1 MQPSLLILLFLFYKK
16 LQKISWVLPPPS
28 FFYLYQI
35 VDCLLHRV
43 NVDLT
48 FDVLLDLVVF
58 LLSNLNFF
66 FFETLLKISKRLFNT
81 TFRIILLPEY
91 VNFIFDVRY

>member
-1 MQPSLLILLFLFYKK
+1 MLPRLLILLFLFYEK

-28 FFYLYQI
+28 FLYLYQV

-58 LLSNLNFF
+58 LLGNLDFVC
-66 FFETLLKISKRLFNT
+66 FEILLKVSKSLFDT
-81 TFRIILLPEY
+81 TFRIILLPE
-91 VNFIFDVRY
+91 

>member
-1 MQPSLLILLFLFYKK
+1 MLPCLFILLFLFYEK
-16 LQKISWVLPPPS
+16 LQKISWILSAPS
-28 FFYLYQI
+28 FLYLNQV

-58 LLSNLNFF
+58 LLGNLNFVC
-66 FFETLLKISKRLFNT
+66 FEILLKVSKSLFDT
-81 TFRIILLPEY
+81 TFRIILLPE
-91 VNFIFDVRY
+91 